1 MLIRYSKILPKIIGK
16 NFNEYEFKPRKI
28 YDSLLKETS
37 ISKEIAKRITDK
49 VCRFLIVNNLQLITK
64 PLIREIVNVEL
75 LKLGFE
81 KERLQNTRI
90 GFPYYDL
97 VQLTN
102 ETNSL
107 LFLKTL
113 NLKENIFKHIL
124 KEYNDVKKL
133 IEDNI

>member
-1 MLIRYSKILPKIIGK
+1 MIIKIPKIVGK
-16 NFNEYEFKPRKI
+16 DFINCKFNAKNI

-37 ISKEIAKRITDK
+37 INNEFAKRITNN
-49 VCRFLIVNNLQLITK
+49 VYRFLIVNNLKLITK

-97 VQLTN
+97 VQLTSN
-102 ETNSL
+102 NNSL
-107 LFLKTL
+107 LYLKSL
-113 NLKENIFKHIL
+113 NIKENIFKHIL
-124 KEYNDVKKL
+124 KEFKEVKKL
-133 IEDNI
+133 ISERL